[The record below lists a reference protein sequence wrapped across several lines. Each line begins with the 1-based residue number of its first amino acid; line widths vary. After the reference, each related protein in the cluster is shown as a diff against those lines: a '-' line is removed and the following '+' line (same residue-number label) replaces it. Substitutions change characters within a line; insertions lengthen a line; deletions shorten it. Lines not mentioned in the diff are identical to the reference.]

1 MKKLIKFAI
10 IIGAIAAAA
19 RLVESKKAEW
29 EGLTVAQV
37 RGKLD
42 ERLPD
47 RVPDDKRAMVAD
59 KVVAKMRSRGK
70 LVEGSESDS
79 DAGETAEDGSGD

>member
-1 MKKLIKFAI
+1 MKKLIKFAM

-19 RLVESKKAEW
+19 RLVGSKKAEW
-29 EGLTVAQV
+29 EGLTEAQV

-47 RVPDDKRAMVAD
+47 RVPDEKRAMVAD
-59 KVVAKMRSRGK
+59 KVVATMRSRGK
-70 LVEGSESDS
+70 LVESE
-79 DAGETAEDGSGD
+79 ASGDDAEVEESGSDD

>member
-29 EGLTVAQV
+29 EGLTEAQV

-79 DAGETAEDGSGD
+79 DAGETAEDGTED

>member
-10 IIGAIAAAA
+10 IIGAVAAAA
-19 RLVESKKAEW
+19 RLVGSKKAEW
-29 EGLTVAQV
+29 EGLTEAQV

-47 RVPDDKRAMVAD
+47 RVPEDKRAKVAD
-59 KVVAKMRSRGK
+59 KVVATMRSRGK
-70 LVEGSESDS
+70 LVEAADPDDDETAKEGSED
-79 DAGETAEDGSGD
+79 

>member
-1 MKKLIKFAI
+1 MKKLIKFAM

-19 RLVESKKAEW
+19 RLVGSKKAEW
-29 EGLTVAQV
+29 EGLTEAQV

-47 RVPDDKRAMVAD
+47 RVPEEKRAMVAD

-70 LVEGSESDS
+70 LIEGSDS
-79 DAGETAEDGSGD
+79 AAGETAEDGSED

>member
-1 MKKLIKFAI
+1 MKKLIKFAM

-19 RLVESKKAEW
+19 RLVGSKKAEW
-29 EGLTVAQV
+29 EGLTEAQV

-47 RVPDDKRAMVAD
+47 RVPEDKRAKVAD
-59 KVVAKMRSRGK
+59 KVVATMRSRGK
-70 LVEGSESDS
+70 LVEASDP
-79 DAGETAEDGSGD
+79 DGGETAEHGSED

>member
-1 MKKLIKFAI
+1 MKKLIKFAM

-19 RLVESKKAEW
+19 RLVGSKKAEW
-29 EGLTVAQV
+29 EGLTEAQV

-70 LVEGSESDS
+70 LVEGSDS
-79 DAGETAEDGSGD
+79 DAGETEEDGTED

>member
-1 MKKLIKFAI
+1 MKKLIKFAMI
-10 IIGAIAAAA
+10 VGAIAAAA
-19 RLVESKKAEW
+19 RLVGSKKAEW
-29 EGLTVAQV
+29 EGLTEAQV

-47 RVPDDKRAMVAD
+47 RVPDEKRAMVAD

-70 LVEGSESDS
+70 LAEGSESAVD
-79 DAGETAEDGSGD
+79 EPEEDGSED

>member
-1 MKKLIKFAI
+1 MKKLIKFAM

-19 RLVESKKAEW
+19 RLVGSKKAEW
-29 EGLTVAQV
+29 EGLTEAQV

-47 RVPDDKRAMVAD
+47 RVPDEKRAMVAD
-59 KVVAKMRSRGK
+59 KVVATMRSRGK
-70 LVEGSESDS
+70 LVEGSDS
-79 DAGETAEDGSGD
+79 AADETEEDGSED

>member
-19 RLVESKKAEW
+19 RLVGSKKAEW
-29 EGLTVAQV
+29 EGLTEAQV

-47 RVPDDKRAMVAD
+47 RVPDEKRAMVAD
-59 KVVAKMRSRGK
+59 KVVATMRSRGK
-70 LVEGSESDS
+70 LVEGSDP
-79 DAGETAEDGSGD
+79 DPKETVQDDTDD

>member
-1 MKKLIKFAI
+1 MKKLIKFAM

-19 RLVESKKAEW
+19 RLVGSKKAEW
-29 EGLTVAQV
+29 EGLTEAQV

-70 LVEGSESDS
+70 LVEGSDA
-79 DAGETAEDGSGD
+79 DAGESEEDGTED

>member
-1 MKKLIKFAI
+1 MKNLIKFAM

-19 RLVESKKAEW
+19 RLVGSKKAEW
-29 EGLTVAQV
+29 EGLTEAQV

-47 RVPDDKRAMVAD
+47 RVPDEKRAMVVD
-59 KVVAKMRSRGK
+59 KVVATMRSRGK
-70 LVEGSESDS
+70 LVEGFDS
-79 DAGETAEDGSGD
+79 DAGETEEDGTED